1 MPNRGRKRIFGRM
14 KLSLCSLECRPRVI
28 HSQSKFMKTGR
39 ERIFISY
46 FAFVLN
52 CKYFIFNSI
61 DLKNIY
67 WATIGRV
74 GSNYITFVPG
84 TLKHKHKHKHTHPQ
98 SARIIP
104 AEYENGGGGGGGV
117 KKLYSMILFF
127 FFLFWSHHTPKKKK
141 TGNMWDLTSLT
152 RGWTYV
158 PCSKSMGY

>member
-1 MPNRGRKRIFGRM
+1 MPNREKKRIFGRM
-14 KLSLCSLECRPRVI
+14 KPSLCSLECRPRVI

-52 CKYFIFNSI
+52 CKYFVFNSV

-74 GSNYITFVPG
+74 GSSYITFVPG
-84 TLKHKHKHKHTHPQ
+84 ALKHTHPQ
-98 SARIIP
+98 SAWIIP

-117 KKLYSMILFF
+117 KKSYSTILFF
-127 FFLFWSHHTPKKKK
+127 FPFLVTLHTKKENRKHVRSQSPDQ
-141 TGNMWDLTSLT
+141 GLNLYSL
-152 RGWTYV
+152 
-158 PCSKSMGY
+158 